1 MKFNIILIFLLSSC
15 VSNNSLLKNKSSFSA
30 KGFAYIYSD
39 YDYENKITSKKFDSN
54 ELLIGHS
61 FLRPGSI
68 VKIMNPENKKF
79 LKLKVKKQT
88 KYPDFYVVLIT
99 EEIANRIELNKNV
112 PYVEINE
119 LKRNK
124 SFVASKAETFKE
136 EKKVFNKAPVTT
148 VKIDNISTNQK
159 LIKEKPKKFSI
170 IIANFYTK
178 NSAILLKN
186 KLNKE
191 LTNLTSK
198 NLFIIK
204 RGKNSFELI
213 TDSYNTINSLKNDY
227 IVLKNHGFEQLDIK
241 ANE

>member
-1 MKFNIILIFLLSSC
+1 MKFKIILIFLLSSC
-15 VSNNSLLKNKSSFSA
+15 VANNSIIKNKSSFSA

-79 LKLKVKKQT
+79 LKLKVKKKA

-119 LKRNK
+119 LK
-124 SFVASKAETFKE
+124 
-136 EKKVFNKAPVTT
+136 
-148 VKIDNISTNQK
+148 
-159 LIKEKPKKFSI
+159 
-170 IIANFYTK
+170 
-178 NSAILLKN
+178 
-186 KLNKE
+186 
-191 LTNLTSK
+191 
-198 NLFIIK
+198 
-204 RGKNSFELI
+204 
-213 TDSYNTINSLKNDY
+213 
-227 IVLKNHGFEQLDIK
+227 
-241 ANE
+241 

>member
-1 MKFNIILIFLLSSC
+1 M
-15 VSNNSLLKNKSSFSA
+15 
-30 KGFAYIYSD
+30 
-39 YDYENKITSKKFDSN
+39 
-54 ELLIGHS
+54 
-61 FLRPGSI
+61 R
-68 VKIMNPENKKF
+68 
-79 LKLKVKKQT
+79 
-88 KYPDFYVVLIT
+88 
-99 EEIANRIELNKNV
+99 R
-112 PYVEINE
+112 
-119 LKRNK
+119 
-124 SFVASKAETFKE
+124 E

-227 IVLKNHGFEQLDIK
+227 IVLKNYGFEQLDIK